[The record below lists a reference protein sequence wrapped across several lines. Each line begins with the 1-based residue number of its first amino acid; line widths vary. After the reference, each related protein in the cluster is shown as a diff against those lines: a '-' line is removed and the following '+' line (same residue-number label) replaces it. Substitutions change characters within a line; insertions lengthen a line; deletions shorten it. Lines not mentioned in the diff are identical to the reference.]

1 MQRPNTTEQNI
12 HSSVIAAAY
21 GLTKSFAGK
30 KALDNIDLEIK
41 SGQVFAIL
49 GANGAGKTTL
59 INILLGRLNANSGDV
74 SVFGVK
80 AGSLQ
85 AKRQSGAMLQVANL
99 LETLKIK
106 EHIQLFQSYYPIQW
120 IINK

>member
-1 MQRPNTTEQNI
+1 M
-12 HSSVIAAAY
+12 
-21 GLTKSFAGK
+21 
-30 KALDNIDLEIK
+30 
-41 SGQVFAIL
+41 
-49 GANGAGKTTL
+49 

-99 LETLKIK
+99 PETLKIK
-106 EHIQLFQSYYPIQW
+106 EHIQLFQNYYPNLMDYQQVISYAGLQDMQ
-120 IINK
+120 NRYSKKLFGGEKQRLLFA